1 MKRGRK
7 ATLHDLWVCCFF
19 GGARKV
25 AIWRKKS
32 LRQKRW
38 ANFIAENG
46 AKERPLNVNAK
57 KYCYTFHVV
66 RKKTNNRHKG
76 ETEEVSVVVTCF
88 YLRRSRQVI
97 GHKISCCSRCCCWD
111 VESFFFWAFPPPNYT
126 AQYKLAPLQLCFL
139 IEPQVFG
146 WSLFLFSPSPPSSHP
161 PSHSAVLLEP
171 PGNGDG
177 PDFWEILL
185 LPPSLKEREVKTL
198 SLSHWVVTGRI
209 FLILLL
215 LLLCL
220 GKGEEEGF
228 MTNLTQRKVLTAS
241 KQHRL
246 ASTASSITPPP
257 PAPFPPKILPKT
269 MGNSEEGWTSVNI
282 GRRGYHL
289 GRRRRRKRETDL
301 PCC

>member
-1 MKRGRK
+1 M
-7 ATLHDLWVCCFF
+7 
-19 GGARKV
+19 
-25 AIWRKKS
+25 
-32 LRQKRW
+32 
-38 ANFIAENG
+38 
-46 AKERPLNVNAK
+46 
-57 KYCYTFHVV
+57 
-66 RKKTNNRHKG
+66 
-76 ETEEVSVVVTCF
+76 
-88 YLRRSRQVI
+88 
-97 GHKISCCSRCCCWD
+97 
-111 VESFFFWAFPPPNYT
+111 
-126 AQYKLAPLQLCFL
+126 
-139 IEPQVFG
+139 
-146 WSLFLFSPSPPSSHP
+146 FSPSPPSSHP

-269 MGNSEEGWTSVNI
+269 MGNSEEG
-282 GRRGYHL
+282 
-289 GRRRRRKRETDL
+289 
-301 PCC
+301 